1 MNGDT
6 VNDSGAG
13 GSQYVTYREHIT
25 AKEEAAK
32 VMSAIQL
39 EQAAQRAALM
49 HLPDDVR
56 RLTEAVNGLG
66 NRLVS
71 PPPSSPDPNALALH
85 HAADAL
91 KRATDA
97 LAQRPNVAAEV
108 LHALNTS
115 KAGKSSAPVW
125 ALVGGLTAVVAI
137 MGWRSLT
144 GG

>member
-1 MNGDT
+1 MADNA
-6 VNDSGAG
+6 AG
-13 GSQYVTYREHIT
+13 GSQFVTYREHIT

-66 NRLVS
+66 NRLS
-71 PPPSSPDPNALALH
+71 APQPAAPDPNALAIH

>member
-1 MNGDT
+1 MSDN
-6 VNDSGAG
+6 GAG

-56 RLTEAVNGLG
+56 RLTEAVNGLS
-66 NRLVS
+66 NRLTA
-71 PPPSSPDPNALALH
+71 PPAPSVDTNALAMH

-97 LAQRPNVAAEV
+97 LAQRPNVTAEV

-115 KAGKSSAPVW
+115 RAGKSPGAVW
-125 ALVGGLTAVVAI
+125 ALVGGLAVVVALL
-137 MGWRSLT
+137 GWRSLT

>member
-1 MNGDT
+1 MADN
-6 VNDSGAG
+6 GAG

-66 NRLVS
+66 NRLAT
-71 PPPSSPDPNALALH
+71 PTPQADTNALALH

-91 KRATDA
+91 KRATD
-97 LAQRPNVAAEV
+97 LMAQRPNVAAEV

-125 ALVGGLTAVVAI
+125 ALVGGLAVVVVI
-137 MGWRSLT
+137 LGWRSLT

>member
-1 MNGDT
+1 MADNA
-6 VNDSGAG
+6 AG

-71 PPPSSPDPNALALH
+71 PPASPDPNALAMH

-125 ALVGGLTAVVAI
+125 ALVGGLAVVVALL
-137 MGWRSLT
+137 GWRSLT
-144 GG
+144 G

>member
-1 MNGDT
+1 MSDN
-6 VNDSGAG
+6 GAG
-13 GSQYVTYREHIT
+13 GGQYVTYREHIS

-66 NRLVS
+66 NRLS
-71 PPPSSPDPNALALH
+71 APQPAATDANALALH

-91 KRATDA
+91 KRATEA
-97 LAQRPNVAAEV
+97 LAQRPSVTAEV
-108 LHALNTS
+108 LHAINAQKGGQSGGIGSMILIGL
-115 KAGKSSAPVW
+115 AMFAVGVACLWIGKVFF
-125 ALVGGLTAVVAI
+125 
-137 MGWRSLT
+137 
-144 GG
+144 

>member
-1 MNGDT
+1 MSGDPMP
-6 VNDSGAG
+6 DSGAG
-13 GSQYVTYREHIT
+13 GSQFVTYREHIT

-66 NRLVS
+66 NRLS
-71 PPPSSPDPNALALH
+71 GPTPAADTNALAMH

-115 KAGKSSAPVW
+115 KAGRGNGGLWAALGAAF
-125 ALVGGLTAVVAI
+125 ALVAI
-137 MGWRSLT
+137 LGWRSLI
-144 GG
+144 GS